1 MRGQRN
7 YMYLTNPYE
16 IEATSMNIIE
26 KELGTHS
33 FSESEA
39 PLVKRMIH
47 TTGDMTYKDIVAIK
61 PGAIEA
67 GVEAIKAGCRIVTDT
82 TMALAGINKR
92 ALAKANC
99 RIACYIAH
107 EDVFKLAKEQQST
120 RAMAAVDM
128 AVKEDVDIFVFGNAP
143 TALYRLGEL
152 IEETQIAPEL
162 IIGVPVGFVGA
173 AESKEYLREL
183 NVPSI
188 TTIGTKGGSNV
199 AAAVLN
205 AIIYMAVGR
214 E

>member
-1 MRGQRN
+1 
-7 YMYLTNPYE
+7 MYQTNPYE

-33 FSESEA
+33 FNELEA

-47 TTGDMTYKDIVAIK
+47 TTGDITYKEIVAIK
-61 PGAIEA
+61 PGAVES

-92 ALAKANC
+92 ALEKANC
-99 RIACYIAH
+99 TITCYIAH
-107 EDVFKLAKEQQST
+107 EDVFRLAKEKNIT
-120 RAMAAVDM
+120 RAMAAM
-128 AVKEDVDIFVFGNAP
+128 ELAVKEDVDIFVIGNAP

-152 IEETQIAPEL
+152 IEKTHIAPEL

-173 AESKEYLREL
+173 AESKEYLRTL

-188 TTIGTKGGSNV
+188 STIGTKGGSNV
-199 AAAVLN
+199 AAAVMN